1 MNRRKIRLPF
11 IPKLFLLAIVTVSET
26 AWPHNLAA
34 LDLDTIN
41 MWVSTHALNVPKN
54 KVSWTYFEDLFSFI
68 TKFKLDVFTFVF
80 CLSQTFITQK
90 KKTTT
95 HLARPYKPSSIS
107 WCGDL
112 AEAVPTKNEID
123 ISSLQ
128 TEARLD
134 ITHYRF
140 PMSFFTINLYG
151 ASRFQLSTYGIE

>member
-68 TKFKLDVFTFVF
+68 TSLNLMFL
-80 CLSQTFITQK
+80 LSFSVSHRLLSHK
-90 KKTTT
+90 K
-95 HLARPYKPSSIS
+95 RKPQHI
-107 WCGDL
+107 
-112 AEAVPTKNEID
+112 
-123 ISSLQ
+123 
-128 TEARLD
+128 
-134 ITHYRF
+134 
-140 PMSFFTINLYG
+140 
-151 ASRFQLSTYGIE
+151 